1 MLDSAENSQ
10 ASPDRK
16 SGRKLDGHPPLYFL
30 PHSGNNNSSSLVT
43 SISLAYQTEVP
54 RPNARSK
61 QTISTGE
68 GKDMKKLLIT
78 GIALCFMGL
87 AVPSF
92 AAARQDQTQQDQ
104 TQQDQMKKDDGMKH
118 DDMSKDNMAKDS
130 KSKKKMKKDNMK
142 HDGMKHDEMK
152 HDDMSKDAPKN

>member
-1 MLDSAENSQ
+1 VLSERDRT
-10 ASPDRK
+10 ASSIISLAIGKEEPR
-16 SGRKLDGHPPLYFL
+16 
-30 PHSGNNNSSSLVT
+30 SGNNNSSSLVT
-43 SISLAYQTEVP
+43 SISLAYQTKVP

-61 QTISTGE
+61 QTIPIGE

-92 AAARQDQTQQDQ
+92 AAGRQDQTQQDQ
-104 TQQDQMKKDDGMKH
+104 MKKDDAMKKDDGMKH

-130 KSKKKMKKDNMK
+130 KSRKKMKKDNMK
-142 HDGMKHDEMK
+142 HDDGMKHDEMKHDDGMK

>member
-1 MLDSAENSQ
+1 MLSERDRT
-10 ASPDRK
+10 ASSIISLAIGKEESR
-16 SGRKLDGHPPLYFL
+16 
-30 PHSGNNNSSSLVT
+30 SGNNNSSSLVT
-43 SISLAYQTEVP
+43 SISLAYQTKVP

-61 QTISTGE
+61 QTIPIGE

-92 AAARQDQTQQDQ
+92 AAGRQDQ

-118 DDMSKDNMAKDS
+118 DDMSKDS
-130 KSKKKMKKDNMK
+130 
-142 HDGMKHDEMK
+142 
-152 HDDMSKDAPKN
+152 MSKDTPKN